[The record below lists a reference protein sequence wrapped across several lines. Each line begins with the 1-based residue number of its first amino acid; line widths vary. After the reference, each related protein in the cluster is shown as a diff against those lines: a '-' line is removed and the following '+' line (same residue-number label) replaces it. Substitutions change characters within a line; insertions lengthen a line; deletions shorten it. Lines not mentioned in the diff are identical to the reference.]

1 VWGTSLSRSETFDRL
16 AAPGSAQRL
25 ALLSSTLV
33 FLAALIAAVV
43 AGSVVGLA
51 LIPMNMRD
59 AVTFVAVL
67 ALSLLG
73 TGAIGFAALAYFD
86 RAYRLSLAT
95 RTFLGVATGAL
106 VALANVVIVA
116 VLMFVNTGHD
126 LGLLIALVV
135 SGSGVTLIFGVRLAA
150 TTAGEIDPMRDALHR
165 LASGEL
171 APGPVMEPRTAEL
184 AKLGEDI
191 ERLRVR
197 LAEVSEERAL
207 LDRERQELTASI
219 SHDLRTPLGSVRAMA
234 EALADGVVSE
244 AGERSDY
251 YQRIRRETERLTR
264 MVDELF
270 ELAQIDAGAL
280 RLQVAP
286 LQLQDVAAEVVEAMQ
301 PLAREAGVELTL
313 EVDGAPSEVA
323 LDGARMERAIGNLV
337 RNALE
342 HSPEGEPVRV
352 SVGSD
357 VSSGVTL
364 SVHNRGT
371 VIASEELSR
380 VWERFYRGDSS
391 RTRRSRGGAD
401 GAGLGL
407 AIVKGIVETHEG
419 SVGVTSAAGAGTTFS
434 IRLPG

>member
-1 VWGTSLSRSETFDRL
+1 MSRSQTFDRL
-16 AAPGSAQRL
+16 AAPGSTQRL
-25 ALLSSTLV
+25 ALLSSSLV
-33 FLAALIAAVV
+33 FVGALIAAVA

-51 LIPMNMRD
+51 LIPMNARD
-59 AVTFVAVL
+59 AVTFVVVM

-73 TGAIGFAALAYFD
+73 TGAIGFAALVYFD
-86 RAYRLSLAT
+86 RAYRLSLAI

-106 VALANVVIVA
+106 VALANVVIVS

-135 SGSGVTLIFGVRLAA
+135 AGSGVTLIFGVRLAA
-150 TTAGEIDPMRDALHR
+150 TTARDIDPMRGALRR

-171 APGPVMEPRTAEL
+171 EPGPMMEPRTLEL
-184 AKLGEDI
+184 AELGEDI
-191 ERLRVR
+191 ERLRAQ
-197 LAEVSEERAL
+197 LARVSEEREL
-207 LDRERQELTASI
+207 LEQERRELTASI
-219 SHDLRTPLGSVRAMA
+219 SHDLRTPLGSIRAMA
-234 EALADGVVSE
+234 EALTDGVVSE
-244 AGERSDY
+244 PGERADY

-270 ELAQIDAGAL
+270 ELAQIDAGAM

-286 LQLQDVAAEVVEAMQ
+286 LQLQDVAAEVVAAMQ
-301 PLAREAGVELTL
+301 PLAREAGVELVL
-313 EVDGAPSEVA
+313 DVSGEPSMA
-323 LDGARMERAIGNLV
+323 AIDGARMERAIGNLV

-342 HSPEGEPVRV
+342 HSPEGEAVRV
-352 SVGSD
+352 SVRD
-357 VSSGVTL
+357 DANSGVTL

-371 VIASEELSR
+371 PIPSAELVR

-391 RTRRSRGGAD
+391 RTRGDRGGAD

-419 SVGVTSAAGAGTTFS
+419 SVAVTSEAVAGTTFS
-434 IRLPG
+434 MRLPR

>member
-1 VWGTSLSRSETFDRL
+1 MSRSQTFDRF

-25 ALLSSTLV
+25 ALLSSSLV

-51 LIPMNMRD
+51 LIPMNARD
-59 AVTFVAVL
+59 AVTFVVVM

-135 SGSGVTLIFGVRLAA
+135 AGSGVTLIFGVRLAA
-150 TTAGEIDPMRDALHR
+150 TTAREIDPMRGALRR
-165 LASGEL
+165 LASGDL
-171 APGPVMEPRTAEL
+171 GPGPVLEPRTAEL
-184 AKLGEDI
+184 AELGEDI
-191 ERLRVR
+191 ERLRAQ
-197 LAEVSEERAL
+197 LAQVSRERAL
-207 LDRERQELTASI
+207 LDKERQELTASI
-219 SHDLRTPLGSVRAMA
+219 SHDLRTPLGSIRAMA

-244 AGERSDY
+244 ADERDDY

-264 MVDELF
+264 MVEELF
-270 ELAQIDAGAL
+270 DLAQIDAGAM

-286 LQLQDVAAEVVEAMQ
+286 LPLQDVAAEVVEAMQ
-301 PLAREAGVELTL
+301 PLAREAGVALTL
-313 EVDGAPSEVA
+313 EVDGAPSECA

-342 HSPEGEPVRV
+342 HSPEGETVRV
-352 SVGSD
+352 T
-357 VSSGVTL
+357 VSADAPSEVCL
-364 SVHNRGT
+364 SVHNRGG
-371 VIASEELSR
+371 VIPVNELDR

-391 RTRRSRGGAD
+391 RTRGSRGGAD

-407 AIVKGIVETHEG
+407 AIVEGIVETHEG
-419 SVGVTSAAGAGTTFS
+419 SVSVTSDAGAGTTFS
-434 IRLPG
+434 MRLPC

>member
-1 VWGTSLSRSETFDRL
+1 LSRSQTFDRL

-25 ALLSSTLV
+25 ALLSSSLV

-51 LIPMNMRD
+51 LIPMNARD
-59 AVTFVAVL
+59 AVTFVVVM

-73 TGAIGFAALAYFD
+73 TGAIGFAALVYFD

-135 SGSGVTLIFGVRLAA
+135 AGSGVTLIFGVRLAA
-150 TTAGEIDPMRDALHR
+150 TTARDIDPMRGALRR

-171 APGPVMEPRTAEL
+171 APGPVLEPRTLEL
-184 AKLGEDI
+184 AELGEDI
-191 ERLRVR
+191 ERLRAQ
-197 LAEVSEERAL
+197 LAQVQQEREL
-207 LDRERQELTASI
+207 LEQERRELTASI
-219 SHDLRTPLGSVRAMA
+219 SHDLRTPLGSIRAMA

-244 AGERSDY
+244 PEERSDY
-251 YQRIRRETERLTR
+251 YERIRRDTERLTR

-270 ELAQIDAGAL
+270 DLAQIDAGAM

-286 LQLQDVAAEVVEAMQ
+286 LQLQDVAAEVVAAMQ
-301 PLAREAGVELTL
+301 PLAREAGVDLTL
-313 EVDGAPSEVA
+313 DVVGEPSMA
-323 LDGARMERAIGNLV
+323 AIDGARMERAIGNLV

-342 HSPEGEPVRV
+342 HSPEGETVRV
-352 SVGSD
+352 VVGPDGTSA
-357 VSSGVTL
+357 VAL

-371 VIASEELSR
+371 AIPIGELRR

-391 RTRRSRGGAD
+391 RTRGGRGGAD

-419 SVGVTSAAGAGTTFS
+419 SVAVISDAGVGTTFS
-434 IRLPG
+434 MRLPC

>member
-1 VWGTSLSRSETFDRL
+1 MAT
-16 AAPGSAQRL
+16 PGSTQRL

-51 LIPMNMRD
+51 LIPMNARD
-59 AVTFVAVL
+59 AVTFVVVM

-73 TGAIGFAALAYFD
+73 TGAIGFAALVYFD

-106 VALANVVIVA
+106 VALANVVIVS

-135 SGSGVTLIFGVRLAA
+135 AGSGVTLIFGVRLAA
-150 TTAGEIDPMRDALHR
+150 TTARDIDPMRGALRR

-171 APGPVMEPRTAEL
+171 APGPVLEPRTAEL
-184 AKLGEDI
+184 AELGEDI
-191 ERLRVR
+191 ERLRAQ
-197 LAEVSEERAL
+197 LALVSEEREL
-207 LDRERQELTASI
+207 LDKERQELTASI
-219 SHDLRTPLGSVRAMA
+219 SHDLRTPLGSIRAMA

-244 AGERSDY
+244 ADERSDY

-264 MVDELF
+264 MVEELF

-280 RLQVAP
+280 RLQQTP
-286 LQLQDVAAEVVEAMQ
+286 LQLEDVAAEVVEAMQ
-301 PLAREAGVELTL
+301 PLAREADVELTL
-313 EVDGAPSEVA
+313 EVIGEPSA
-323 LDGARMERAIGNLV
+323 ASIDGARMERAIGNLV

-342 HSPEGEPVRV
+342 HSPAGEVVRV
-352 SVGSD
+352 TVGPD
-357 VSSGVTL
+357 PSSCVTL
-364 SVHNRGT
+364 SVHNRGG
-371 VIASEELSR
+371 VIPSEELGR

-391 RTRRSRGGAD
+391 RTRGDRGGAD

-419 SVGVTSAAGAGTTFS
+419 SVAVTSEVGAGTTFS
-434 IRLPG
+434 MRLPC

>member
-1 VWGTSLSRSETFDRL
+1 M
-16 AAPGSAQRL
+16 
-25 ALLSSTLV
+25 
-33 FLAALIAAVV
+33 FLAALVAAVV
-43 AGSVVGLA
+43 VGSVVGLA
-51 LIPMNMRD
+51 LIPMNARD
-59 AVTFVAVL
+59 AVTFVVVM

-86 RAYRLSLAT
+86 QAYRLSLAM

-116 VLMFVNTGHD
+116 MLMFVNTGHD

-150 TTAGEIDPMRDALHR
+150 TTAREIDPMRGALSR

-171 APGPVMEPRTAEL
+171 EPGPVLEPRTSELAEL
-184 AKLGEDI
+184 GADI
-191 ERLRVR
+191 ERLRAQ
-197 LAEVSEERAL
+197 LARVSEERAL
-207 LDRERQELTASI
+207 LEQERRELTASI
-219 SHDLRTPLGSVRAMA
+219 SHDLRTPLGSIRAMA

-244 AGERSDY
+244 PGERRDY
-251 YQRIRRETERLTR
+251 YERIRRDTERLTR

-270 ELAQIDAGAL
+270 DLAQIDAGAM
-280 RLQVAP
+280 RLQVSP
-286 LQLQDVAAEVVEAMQ
+286 LRLDDVAAEVVAAMQ
-301 PLAREAGVELTL
+301 PLAREAGVELVL
-313 EVDGAPSEVA
+313 HVSGEPSMA
-323 LDGARMERAIGNLV
+323 AIDGARMERAIGNLV

-342 HSPEGEPVRV
+342 HSPEGEAVRV
-352 SVGSD
+352 AVGPD
-357 VSSGVTL
+357 GPSGVTL

-371 VIASEELSR
+371 AIPSAELAR

-391 RTRRSRGGAD
+391 RTRGGRGGAD

-419 SVGVTSAAGAGTTFS
+419 RVAVTSDAEAGTTFS
-434 IRLPG
+434 MWLPC